1 MNNNGRHMSLY
12 SYQNLQNMQHQE
24 WALMLPRDFGWYV
37 IVGSSVVTNIPPGNE
52 GDVRSGRGGA
62 MWG

>member
-24 WALMLPRDFGWYV
+24 GALMLPRDFGWYV

-52 GDVRSGRGGA
+52 GDVESGRGGA